1 MASSEAIPVTS
12 PTRTAADAGRRR
24 PVRRRRP
31 APTVPRGYETVSSIL
46 ITEPRIEAIRRE
58 LSALLEV
65 VQLESDGQPVEID
78 GFRLRDA
85 AHWADYPTS
94 LSDIFWHLSSVCNFY
109 CDFCYEKGNPPD
121 FPIQNL
127 PRMATEDEIATR
139 LKYYDPRRKTGIF
152 TVRTSINEPF
162 ANRRAVEF
170 LRQMRERCP
179 DELISFVTN
188 GSYLTEEVV
197 DQLARLQPL
206 FFNLSIY
213 STDPNVRREVL
224 RDMRP
229 DRAVAAVDL
238 LARAEIP
245 YMTNLVMWPTIP
257 FSDMERTIEYMAERH
272 ATVIRVCLG
281 GYSRYID
288 MEAERFEVDD
298 YWPRVVE
305 AVEAIRDHYPVPILI
320 EPNTFVRHDTESVVD
335 GVVEGSPA
343 ARAGIRRGDRIVA
356 LDGHAVRSRMQLL
369 SLLRRTEAPS
379 YRPPGV
385 SAMTGT
391 LRGGRDHHVDV
402 ELERQGR
409 RWTARLDR
417 YDPAATGT
425 YPYGAI
431 ADFND
436 FMYGFVLTDC
446 LRYSALRETRA
457 IIEARGAHR
466 PLLLTSTMVAPML
479 GYMIDRSA
487 AFEGMDVTIRAARN
501 NYFGGTINIGDLLVV
516 QDFVDAIRA
525 HLAQGGDPD
534 LVLVP
539 SSPFASSPW
548 MRDLTG
554 RPWTD
559 LERAVGIPVALVR
572 CSTITF

>member
-1 MASSEAIPVTS
+1 M
-12 PTRTAADAGRRR
+12 
-24 PVRRRRP
+24 
-31 APTVPRGYETVSSIL
+31 
-46 ITEPRIEAIRRE
+46 
-58 LSALLEV
+58 
-65 VQLESDGQPVEID
+65 QLESGGEPVEID

-85 AHWADYPTS
+85 SHWADYPTS

-109 CDFCYEKGNPPD
+109 CDFCYEKGNPPG

-127 PRMATEDEIATR
+127 PRMATEDEIRTR
-139 LKYYDPRRKTGIF
+139 LKHYDPQERTGIF

-170 LRQMRERCP
+170 LREMRARCP

-197 DQLARLQPL
+197 AELAGLQPL

-213 STDPNVRREVL
+213 STDPEVRREVL
-224 RDMRP
+224 RDHRP

-238 LARAEIP
+238 LARYRIP

-257 FSDMERTIEYMAERH
+257 FEDMERTIAFMAERD
-272 ATVIRVCLG
+272 ACVLRVCLG

-288 MEAERFEVDD
+288 MEAERFAIDD

-305 AVEAIRDHYPVPILI
+305 AVEAIRDRYPMPILV
-320 EPNTFVRHDTESVVD
+320 EPNTFVRHDTESHVD
-335 GVVEGSPA
+335 GVVRHSPA
-343 ARAGIRRGDRIVA
+343 DRAGIRRGDRIVA
-356 LDGHAVRSRMQLL
+356 VDGQPARSRMQLL
-369 SLLRRTEAPS
+369 SLLRRTDAAS

-385 SAMTGT
+385 SAMTGS
-391 LRGGRDHHVDV
+391 LRGSGGSV
-402 ELERQGR
+402 ELEVERAGER
-409 RWTARLDR
+409 FRARLDR
-417 YDPAATGT
+417 HDPAAMETF
-425 YPYGAI
+425 PYGAI

-436 FMYGFVLTDC
+436 FMYGLVLTDC
-446 LRYSALRETRA
+446 LRYSALVEARS
-457 IIEARGAHR
+457 IIRARGAER
-466 PLLLTSTMVAPML
+466 PLLLTSTLIAPML
-479 GYMIDRSA
+479 DYMLRTSA
-487 AFEGMDVTIRAARN
+487 AFEGMDVRIRQASN

-516 QDFVDAIRA
+516 QDFVDAIEAFRRE
-525 HLAQGGDPD
+525 GGDPD
-534 LVLVP
+534 LVVVP

-559 LERAVGIPVALVR
+559 IERLAGVPVALVR